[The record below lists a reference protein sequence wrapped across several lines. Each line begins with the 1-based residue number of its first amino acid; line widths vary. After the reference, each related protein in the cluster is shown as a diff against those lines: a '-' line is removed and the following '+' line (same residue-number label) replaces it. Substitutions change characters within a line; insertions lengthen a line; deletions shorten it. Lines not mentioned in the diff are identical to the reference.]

1 MAIFTFQPQRY
12 YNNIGSYEPALVIS
26 DGDTVITSTIDAR
39 GWDHTGESAAPR
51 GNPMTGP
58 FYVEGAQPGDVLE
71 VKLESMTPNRSWG
84 WTSNVLAPNAVDPMT
99 AVTLPTSEIVRWQVD
114 VVKGITRL
122 EEPTPG
128 LEYLNL
134 PTRPFLG
141 CFGVAPSH
149 GQAISTATS
158 GKYGGNMDYK
168 GLVADVSVYFPVF
181 AEGALFYL
189 GDGHAAQGCGEIV
202 GTGIEISLDVRFS
215 LRVHK
220 GKTINW
226 PRGKSDTHL
235 FCIGNARPLDQA
247 LQHATT
253 EMLSLLVEDY
263 GLTVNEASLL
273 LGQVVEYEVANVFNP
288 AYSVVCKI
296 SKVYLPSPKS

>member
-1 MAIFTFQPQRY
+1 
-12 YNNIGSYEPALVIS
+12 
-26 DGDTVITSTIDAR
+26 
-39 GWDHTGESAAPR
+39 
-51 GNPMTGP
+51 
-58 FYVEGAQPGDVLE
+58 
-71 VKLESMTPNRSWG
+71 
-84 WTSNVLAPNAVDPMT
+84 
-99 AVTLPTSEIVRWQVD
+99 
-114 VVKGITRL
+114 
-122 EEPTPG
+122 
-128 LEYLNL
+128 
-134 PTRPFLG
+134 
-141 CFGVAPSH
+141 
-149 GQAISTATS
+149 
-158 GKYGGNMDYK
+158 MDYK

-263 GLTVNEASLL
+263 GFTINEASLL